1 MKKLKKELKPCS
13 CGCKRLWIITY
24 KSFFK
29 TSSYVECT
37 NCNKRTKS
45 FIRIDKAIQEWN
57 NKCDG
62 ILQEKIHDKVE
73 DLDAR

>member
-1 MKKLKKELKPCS
+1 MIVKDYGLL
-13 CGCKRLWIITY
+13 LINL
-24 KSFFK
+24 FFK

-62 ILQEKIHDKVE
+62 ILQEKIYDKVE
-73 DLDAR
+73 HIDARWVNGLYG